1 MASRILH
8 LAAAKLIL
16 DEHPIADEKRFRLG
30 AILPDAGARVSAH
43 FRTEIDGGRKTIM
56 ALGDFRARFAEKMDD
71 PLYLGYYLHLV
82 QDIVFRKVFYLDH
95 GWKTDSLEKI
105 ERLYADY
112 RVLNTWAIEKFALRD
127 DLTAPEN
134 FSAEPLAAVSDFKL
148 SEFLAELHADF
159 TTPPPPGD
167 CVYFTKAIAEEFL
180 DAAVPLCLRE
190 MAALREG
197 KTAVD
202 EYAWAWSSI
211 QEILK

>member
-8 LAAAKLIL
+8 LAAAKLVL
-16 DEHPIADEKRFRLG
+16 DEYAPDDEKRFRLG
-30 AILPDAGARVSAH
+30 SILPDAGERVSAH

-56 ALGDFRARFAEKMDD
+56 ALDDFRARFADKMDD

-112 RVLNTWAIEKFALRD
+112 RVLNTWAIKKFALRD

-134 FSAEPLAAVSDFKL
+134 FSAEPLAAVSRFEL
-148 SEFLAELHADF
+148 PEFLAELHADF
-159 TTPPPPGD
+159 VTPPPPGE

-180 DAAVPLCLRE
+180 QRAVPLCLRE
-190 MAALREG
+190 IAALREG